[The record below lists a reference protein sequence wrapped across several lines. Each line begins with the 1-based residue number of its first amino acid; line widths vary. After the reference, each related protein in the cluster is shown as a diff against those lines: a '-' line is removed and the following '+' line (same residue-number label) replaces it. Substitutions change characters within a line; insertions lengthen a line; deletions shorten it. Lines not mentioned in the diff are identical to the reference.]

1 MEKFFTYI
9 TVDPLALTL
18 PEKAI
23 FSRLGHNRFLTGI
36 DPAMEVRVRLAMHK
50 AFECCKAKGR
60 WKLLTVTAQSSEYVQ
75 FNGHWQIN
83 SRKFSEFVSQ
93 SPFVW
98 LGAVTIGSR
107 LNELINS
114 GTDSIT
120 DCAVYDAVG
129 SECADLAIGV
139 LQKIAAQELLR
150 NGFAADTKR
159 FSAGYGGVELTHQ
172 REIFRQL
179 KLEDLQMRLTGSCI
193 MQPEKSVTAFCTV
206 NK

>member
-1 MEKFFTYI
+1 MEKFFTHI
-9 TVDPLALTL
+9 SVDPLVLTL

-23 FSRLGHNRFLTGI
+23 FSRLGRNRFLNKI
-36 DPAMEVRVRLAMHK
+36 DPAMEVRVRLAMLK

-60 WKLLTVTAQSSEYVQ
+60 WKLLTVTDRSSEYVQ

-83 SRKFSEFVSQ
+83 SRKFSEFVNQ

-98 LGAVTIGSR
+98 LGAVTIGNR
-107 LNELINS
+107 LNELIRS
-114 GTDSIT
+114 TTDSMT

-129 SECADLAIGV
+129 SECADLAIGL

-150 NGFAADTKR
+150 NGFTVDLKR

-172 REIFRQL
+172 QEIFRQL
-179 KLEDLQMRLTGSCI
+179 KLEDLQMSLNESCI
-193 MQPEKSVTAFCTV
+193 MQPEKSVTAFCTI
-206 NK
+206 NR